1 MTLTN
6 YTLRPSLRSLLV
18 TFLVHHNPFYL
29 LSAVSMLAGCYA
41 LNTGLA
47 PRTAEIGKLLALIGV
62 LNFYEMILIALGL
75 YLIRRRGLVRDG
87 RTLLLLEIP
96 FLVDLA
102 FINAEASSIS
112 LDRGLLLNSVVL
124 LLALAKV
131 GIVLRVLFG
140 RVPRN
145 AYALIAMQLSML
157 LMMPSAFKWLEG
169 RGPIT
174 EAHFYGVWW
183 ALGLM
188 LVAFEVIERFQKAD
202 DADHARRVAHT
213 MRRLYL
219 ALPLASAV
227 VHLSMLHWVY
237 RVSFAAGDVS
247 PLLIGLAVAAPRLP
261 RVLRELAPFIR
272 VFAPAFAVV
281 IALNDPP
288 VVHGYLFGQLPL
300 APWLLTLAAAYLT
313 WIYCFVPARAL
324 RWVARGAA
332 VALLAAYAP
341 QVYAASM
348 ASWRW
353 TCDLIIRLIP
363 RTALEWGLLAV
374 GGAFAF
380 LMLGAALSLAKEAD
394 VASDAPAGQA

>member
-1 MTLTN
+1 MTLTS
-6 YTLRPSLRSLLV
+6 YTLRPSLRSLLI

-29 LSAVSMLAGCYA
+29 LSALSMLAGCYA
-41 LNTGLA
+41 LNAGLA

-62 LNFYEMILIALGL
+62 LSFYELILIALGL
-75 YLIRRRGLVRDG
+75 YLIRGRGLIRDG

-102 FINAEASSIS
+102 FINAEASSVS
-112 LDRGLLLNSVVL
+112 LDRGLLLNGIVL
-124 LLALAKV
+124 LLAVIKV

-145 AYALIAMQLSML
+145 AFLLIAMQLALL
-157 LMMPSAFKWLEG
+157 LMMPSAFKWLES

-188 LVAFEVIERFQKAD
+188 LVAFEVIERFQKAGD
-202 DADHARRVAHT
+202 RHPAMKVAHT

-219 ALPLASAV
+219 VLPLASAI

-237 RVSFAAGDVS
+237 RVSFSGGDLS
-247 PLLIGLAVAAPRLP
+247 PLLIGVAVAASRLP
-261 RVLRELAPFIR
+261 IGRQLAMFVR
-272 VFAPAFAVV
+272 VFAPAFA
-281 IALNDPP
+281 IELALNDPP
-288 VVHGYLFGQLPL
+288 AVHGHLVGQLPL

-313 WIYCFVPARAL
+313 WVYCFVPHRAL
-324 RWVARGAA
+324 RWIVQGVFIAG
-332 VALLAAYAP
+332 VAAYAP
-341 QVYAASM
+341 QLYALAIASCD
-348 ASWRW
+348 W
-353 TCDLIIRLIP
+353 TRDQFIKLIP
-363 RTALEWGLLAV
+363 RTALEWGLVAV

-380 LMLGAALSLAKEAD
+380 LTLGAAVSLRKEAD
-394 VASDAPAGQA
+394 RIEQSPSTPA